1 MLHYQQSSPPP
12 PPTPPKH
19 VQHLVPSP
27 LNTEQSRGIQLANR
41 ASVLPITPGISSAVS
56 YMQQQQQTP
65 PVVDTPL
72 PLKSPWSQPQPQSQ
86 KSAPTSEA
94 EKARPNESDKVKS
107 GGTSDNMPDK
117 RETKETWR
125 KSDSTNSH
133 HTIRPGGTGGST
145 RPVSWA
151 ESFQSTHTVVQ
162 VSSKRPSALITDADF
177 AMPEEDDESVVPVV
191 PGHPPKS
198 TPPPSMRLKNRRSM
212 SLNLVPPTINKVPIS
227 PPLSVSTTEPKRSS
241 RSISEGVPP
250 FLNTQFAISP
260 AQSPPQIKR
269 VLPVRSPISSM
280 FVDTVAGQ
288 QSYPSPTSNIRE
300 RFAAWTNA
308 NSSTDS
314 VSRQDR
320 TLHALPLHQRQA
332 SNSQRDCL
340 DEGRAS
346 PSTSIPPRPTAISMT
361 ASGIG
366 PAAAGLAKRAVE
378 MGRKW
383 GIGLT
388 SSTSGSGSGYYSSSS
403 SSIPS
408 SFSSASYTDYGL
420 VKTSSNQSTPSM
432 HSHIVKSTHSHGSVV
447 GFQAGGGKRRTPD
460 APSGAYSVHSV
471 ASKSDNDPFTSSS
484 GPVLGILLR
493 AGLRSN
499 NGAPVTGGVFGREL
513 SVVTRE
519 TGVNVEKG
527 MGSAGVEGGNAKE
540 GLVLELEGRLVPAI
554 VVRCAQHLLIWGV
567 QEEGLFR

>member
-1 MLHYQQSSPPP
+1 MLHHHRQSSSPPP

-19 VQHLVPSP
+19 VQHLIPPP

-41 ASVLPITPGISSAVS
+41 ASVLPITPGISSAVN

-65 PVVDTPL
+65 PVVDTPP
-72 PLKSPWSQPQPQSQ
+72 PLKSPRSQPQPQPQ

-117 RETKETWR
+117 WETKETWR

-133 HTIRPGGTGGST
+133 HTICPGGT

-151 ESFQSTHTVVQ
+151 ESFQSTHT
-162 VSSKRPSALITDADF
+162 
-177 AMPEEDDESVVPVV
+177 VVPVV

-212 SLNLVPPTINKVPIS
+212 SLNLVPPTINKTPIS
-227 PPLSVSTTEPKRSS
+227 PPPSVSTTEPKRSS

-260 AQSPPQIKR
+260 ALSPPQIKR
-269 VLPVRSPISSM
+269 VIPVRSPISSM

-320 TLHALPLHQRQA
+320 TLHVLPLHQRQA

-388 SSTSGSGSGYYSSSS
+388 SSTSGSGSGYSSSS

-432 HSHIVKSTHSHGSVV
+432 HSHIVKSTHSHGSIV
-447 GFQAGGGKRRTPD
+447 GFQAGGGKKRTPD
-460 APSGAYSVHSV
+460 APSGAYSVHSL
-471 ASKSDNDPFTSSS
+471 ASKSDNDPFTSSP
-484 GPVLGILLR
+484 GPVLGTLLR
-493 AGLRSN
+493 AGLRSS
-499 NGAPVTGGVFGREL
+499 NGAPVTGGVFGKEL

-519 TGVNVEKG
+519 TGVDVGKG
-527 MGSAGVEGGNAKE
+527 MRLAGVEGGNIKE